1 MRRAGGRP
9 AGMKPRLR
17 FSSVERRINGAEASP
32 AAPWAKAADRSA
44 KPSTQR
50 VPAITTCHADLAM
63 SFRKKI
69 TMRPPCATGRVL
81 RPRVEKLV
89 FTVNQMSQGA
99 DKDHLVS

>member
-17 FSSVERRINGAEASP
+17 FSSVERRINGAEVSP

-50 VPAITTCHADLAM
+50 VPASTTCHADLAM

-69 TMRPPCATGRVL
+69 TMRPPFETGRDL
-81 RPRVEKLV
+81 PPRVEKLG
-89 FTVNQMSQGA
+89 FSVNPRSEGP
-99 DKDHLVS
+99 DKDRG